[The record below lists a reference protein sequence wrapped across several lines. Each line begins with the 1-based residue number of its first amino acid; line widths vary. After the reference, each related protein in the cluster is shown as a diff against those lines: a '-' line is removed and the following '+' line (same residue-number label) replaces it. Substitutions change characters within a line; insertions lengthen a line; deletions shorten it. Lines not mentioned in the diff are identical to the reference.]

1 MTSDLA
7 STVERLNGTQEKIMS
22 EEKKGQITQ
31 IFRGYLKHSFTFK
44 DLKAETNCSD
54 LVLCFRKAR
63 GLTKDRL

>member
-7 STVERLNGTQEKIMS
+7 STVERLNGTT